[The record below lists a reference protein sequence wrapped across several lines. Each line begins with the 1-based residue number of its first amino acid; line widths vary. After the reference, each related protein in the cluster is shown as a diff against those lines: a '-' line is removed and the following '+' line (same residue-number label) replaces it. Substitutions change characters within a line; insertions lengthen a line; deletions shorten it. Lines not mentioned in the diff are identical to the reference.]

1 MIKEDKRKVVRTLFN
16 EGKKKKEIGRLVNL
30 SPKTVRK
37 ILSGDVSK
45 KQRIDKK
52 ILDIDLLRD
61 VYNRCDG
68 YVQRVYEILT
78 EEYGIKIGY
87 STLTRMIRHNNIG
100 QKIDKRCFHVGDVP
114 GEEMQHDVTSYKLK
128 IGGKITRVICSALYL
143 RYSKMRYVKF
153 YPYFNRFKMK
163 CFLYEALTYLK
174 YTAKTCVIDNT
185 SLAILH
191 GTGKN
196 AVFCPEM
203 TAFAKTYGFSW
214 IAHEK
219 GHANRKAG
227 EERTFW
233 TIETNFIPG
242 RMFIDWEDL
251 NHQGF
256 DWSTVRYAKRPQSK
270 TGLIPIVL
278 FEQEKPY
285 LIKLPEYIEP
295 PYKPHKRGI
304 DKYGYIP
311 LDANFYWIPGKS
323 RGEVSVIEYPN
334 KIKIFPPG
342 QAPIEYL
349 LPAWGTR
356 NKKISPQG
364 VDVQPPYEPRHIKKP
379 CHEEERKLRYLGKIL
394 CEYLDFIKSS
404 QSDVKQK
411 PHFIRD
417 LYGLR
422 KKMAPSLFIA
432 TIERALKY
440 RVANIETLIRISSQL
455 MEKGLCDFPTQPIN
469 NDYEKREAY
478 QEGRFSQEEDFGFYK
493 NMEE

>member
-16 EGKKKKEIGRLVNL
+16 EGKKKKEIARLLNL
-30 SPKTVRK
+30 STKTVRK

-45 KQRIDKK
+45 KQRSDKK
-52 ILDIDLLRD
+52 ILDLDLLRD

-78 EEYGIKIGY
+78 EEDGIKIGY

-100 QKIDKRCFHVGDVP
+100 QKIDKRCYHVGDVP
-114 GEEMQHDVTSYKLK
+114 GEEMQHDITPYRLK
-128 IGGKITRVICSALYL
+128 IGGKIMRVICSALYL
-143 RYSKMRYVKF
+143 RFSKMRYVKF

-163 CFLYEALTYLK
+163 CFFYEALSYWK
-174 YTAKTCVIDNT
+174 YTAKRCVIDNT

-191 GTGKN
+191 GTGKD

-203 TAFAKTYGFSW
+203 TAFAKAYGFSW
-214 IAHEK
+214 LAHEK

-227 EERTFW
+227 EERNFW

-242 RMFIDWEDL
+242 REFIDVEDS
-251 NHQGF
+251 NHQVF
-256 DWSTVRYAKRPQSK
+256 DWSTVRYAQRPQSK

-295 PYKPHKRGI
+295 PYRSHKRDI

-311 LDANFYWIPGKS
+311 FEANYYWIPGKS
-323 RGEVSVIEYPN
+323 IGEVSLIEYPD
-334 KIKIFPPG
+334 KIKVFPPG
-342 QAPIEYL
+342 QAPVEYL

-356 NKKISPQG
+356 NEKIAPQG
-364 VDVQPPYEPRHIKKP
+364 INIQPPYEPRYIKKP
-379 CHEEERKLRYLGKIL
+379 CHEEEKQLRHLGET
-394 CEYLDFIKSS
+394 CCAYLDFINST
-404 QSDVKQK
+404 QSEVKQK
-411 PHFIRD
+411 PHFIRA
-417 LYGLR
+417 LYGLT
-422 KKMAPSLFIA
+422 KKMAPSLFMA

-440 RVANIETLIRISSQL
+440 RVANIETLVRISRQL
-455 MEKGLCDFPTQPIN
+455 MEKGLGDFPTPPIN

-478 QEGRFSQEEDFGFYK
+478 QEGRFSQETELGFDK
-493 NMEE
+493 NMEK